1 MSPQERK
8 KLRSQMH
15 DFRRRP
21 EDLKPEQTQALE
33 ALFEKVPFLGAIY
46 HLRWSATT
54 IFDTAPDRA
63 TAARALNE
71 WIAEARETEMDWE
84 PFITMLKNHWDGIL
98 AYFDERK
105 SSGPVEGINTK
116 IRVVLRRGYGIR
128 NLTTLWTRVL
138 LDINWAVRKVGLTI
152 LAIRRLVG
160 RIQGHFAQ
168 CYT

>member
-1 MSPQERK
+1 
-8 KLRSQMH
+8 MH

-33 ALFEKVPFLGAIY
+33 ALFEKVPQLGVIY
-46 HLRWSATT
+46 HLRWSATN

-63 TAARALNE
+63 TAARALDE
-71 WIAEARETEMDWE
+71 WIAEARATGMDWE
-84 PFITMLKNHWDGIL
+84 PFLTMLKHHGDGIL

-128 NLTTLWTRVL
+128 NLATLWSRVL
-138 LDINWAVRKVGLTI
+138 LDVNWAAKTLGPTI
-152 LAIRRLVG
+152 ANIRLLVG
-160 RIQGHFAQ
+160 RIQGYFAG

>member
-1 MSPQERK
+1 
-8 KLRSQMH
+8 MH

-33 ALFEKVPFLGAIY
+33 ALFEKVPQLGVIY
-46 HLRWSATT
+46 HLRWQATE
-54 IFDTAPDRA
+54 IFDTAPNRA
-63 TAARALNE
+63 AAAQALDE
-71 WIAEARETEMDWE
+71 WIAEARQTEMDWE

-105 SSGPVEGINTK
+105 SSGPVEGLNTK

-138 LDINWAVRKVGLTI
+138 LDVNWAAKKLGPAIASIRQLVR
-152 LAIRRLVG
+152 
-160 RIQGHFAQ
+160 RIQGHFAA

>member
-1 MSPQERK
+1 
-8 KLRSQMH
+8 MH

-33 ALFEKVPFLGAIY
+33 ALFEKVPLLGVVY
-46 HLRWSATT
+46 HYRWEATK

-63 TAARALNE
+63 TAARALEE
-71 WIAEARETEMDWE
+71 WIAEVRTTELDWE

-105 SSGPVEGINTK
+105 SSGPVEGLNTK
-116 IRVVLRRGYGIR
+116 VRVVLRRGYGIR
-128 NLTTLWTRVL
+128 NLATLWTRLL
-138 LDINWAVRKVGLTI
+138 LDVNWAAKKLGPTIAGLRK
-152 LAIRRLVG
+152 LVQ
-160 RIQGHFAQ
+160 RIQGQFAR